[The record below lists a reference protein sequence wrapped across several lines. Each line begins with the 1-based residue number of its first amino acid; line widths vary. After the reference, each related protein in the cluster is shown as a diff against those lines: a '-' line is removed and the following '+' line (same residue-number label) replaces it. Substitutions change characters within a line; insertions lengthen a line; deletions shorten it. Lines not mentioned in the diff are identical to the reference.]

1 VSRIEPSAR
10 RTSFSLSWM
19 DHDVHALTTPGERPH
34 TCDHVGLAFDR
45 AQVRFFD
52 ESGQAVS

>member
-1 VSRIEPSAR
+1 
-10 RTSFSLSWM
+10 M